1 MTSTT
6 ILLAWIVFGQ
16 SLHSLLRTSGVI
28 SISRHERWKA
38 VSLNAASHII
48 RATVTAGTVSTLMDS
63 DWRGV
68 AAVAVGSVIGDWIA
82 MRRGNAP

>member
-1 MTSTT
+1 MPSAL
-6 ILLAWIVFGQ
+6 ILAWIVLGQ

-28 SISRHERWKA
+28 SISRQERWKA

-63 DWRGV
+63 DWHGV

-82 MRRGNAP
+82 MRRGVNP